1 MSQNVD
7 SVFAEAVAYQSALE
21 CQDED
26 IKIIKGNRAVAGL
39 VDSRR
44 ANFHPLVSFN
54 LRLLALD
61 GGGVRGLS
69 ALMILEQRRCT
80 NEALQRYEEAL
91 GSEDILT
98 LETMG
103 CLGMIYVNQGMLT
116 EAECTIK
123 RAAEGLSEMLAPKSA
138 PVLRVGGILSM
149 LYNKQGNLGDAEYSF
164 KQVSQRMEETLGP
177 KHVSTL
183 LASNNLGILY
193 KN

>member
-116 EAECTIK
+116 EAESD
-123 RAAEGLSEMLAPKSA
+123 RMLKSA
-138 PVLRVGGILSM
+138 LREKEVI
-149 LYNKQGNLGDAEYSF
+149 
-164 KQVSQRMEETLGP
+164 LGP
-177 KHVSTL
+177 YHPSKLQTVS
-183 LASNNLGILY
+183 NMDVVYFKLGNYFRSQDPNPIVGPQIFYAPPRLHSLQ
-193 KN
+193 KLN